1 MHAQAA
7 ILTTTNEASVVLT
20 GVTADVVLTPG
31 MTEVSV
37 KQCYSNQESI
47 PVEAVYTFPLP
58 LDAVL
63 LDMHV
68 QLGDRTLAGHVLLR
82 QEAESSYE
90 DAIVDG
96 DKAVMLQQL
105 QPGLFTM
112 NVGNLLPA
120 EDCVISYRF
129 TSLNRWTGNTLR
141 FSLPS
146 TIAPRFGDPAA
157 MGFAPQQVPEYS
169 MDGGQGLSITVRM
182 LDALANARIASPTHK
197 ITIAKDGAV
206 TCVSLLSETIVMDRD
221 FVLNIDTDAGASSSA
236 CIAPD
241 VDGWLVHTSFCP
253 QIDVTAER
261 TPSAVKL
268 VLDCSGSMAGDS
280 IAQGREALLRIVDSM
295 SPDDYFSLLRFGS
308 TYEDALNGE
317 GMLLATDENKTMAKA
332 CIRMLDAD
340 MGGTEIAHAL
350 KAALQTRSPNDVP
363 ADLLLITDGNV
374 WDHETSAATARRFG
388 HRIFTVGV
396 GSAVTES
403 YVRSLA
409 EETGGACELVS
420 PNEDMADK
428 IHRHFLRMNSPR
440 CEDMAVCWD
449 SVPTRAFPEK
459 TRCVY
464 DGDTVH
470 LFHWFDEAPTGE
482 VTIKLNL
489 PDGRVVSNVMALQM
503 AETQK
508 DTSATHDLARVAA
521 ATIIRNVVDAE
532 VGAKLALDYQ
542 LMSEWTNY
550 LVTEQSDSGDKALQL
565 PELRKVRSQVS
576 AGWGGSSSLP
586 MMSMELPGVAC
597 YESISFEGKRSR
609 DQSFHSEDLASF
621 LLKNDTHQH
630 EDLIAKI
637 KSLIASR
644 QGDSLAS
651 LLRAELRLED
661 SIEFAI
667 QHLISQGLDESL
679 VVTAFLHYF
688 VLGMGDG
695 SFSRHE
701 VRTLRKLYR
710 AELAKYGLDPVT
722 TGQQIADAFASA
734 ENWEDVVA
742 AGFGNAPGTF

>member
-58 LDAVL
+58 IDAVL

-68 QLGDRTLAGHVLLR
+68 QLGDRTLTGNVLPR
-82 QEAESSYE
+82 QEAENSYE

-120 EDCVISYRF
+120 EICVIEYRF
-129 TSLNRWTGNTLR
+129 ISLNRWAGKTLR

-157 MGFAPQQVPEYS
+157 IGLAPQQVPEYS

-182 LDALANARIASPTHK
+182 LDALADARIASPTHP
-197 ITIAKDGAV
+197 ITIEKDGGVARI
-206 TCVSLLSETIVMDRD
+206 SLLSETIAMDRD

-241 VDGWLVHTSFCP
+241 LNGWLVHTSFCP
-253 QIDVTAER
+253 HIDSTAER
-261 TPSAVKL
+261 LPHAVKL

-280 IAQGREALLRIVDSM
+280 ITQGREALLRIVDSM
-295 SPDDYFSLLRFGS
+295 SPSDYFSLLRFGS
-308 TYEDALNGE
+308 TYEDALDGA
-317 GMLLATDENKTMAKA
+317 GMLLATDENKKMAKA
-332 CIRMLDAD
+332 RIKLLDAD
-340 MGGTEIAHAL
+340 MGGTSIAPAL
-350 KAALQTRSPNDVP
+350 KAALQIRNPNDVP

-403 YVRSLA
+403 YVRGLA

-420 PNEDMADK
+420 PNEEMADK
-428 IHRHFLRMNSPR
+428 IHRHFLRINSPR
-440 CEDMAVCWD
+440 CEDMEVCWN
-449 SVPTRAFPEK
+449 SKPTRAFPEK

-464 DGDTVH
+464 DDDTVH
-470 LFHWFDEAPTGE
+470 LFHWFDEAPTGD

-489 PDGRVVSNVMALQM
+489 PDGRVVSEVIPLQM
-503 AETQK
+503 AETQ
-508 DTSATHDLARVAA
+508 DSTSTAAHDLARVAA
-521 ATIIRNVVDAE
+521 ATIIRSIVDAE

-550 LVTEQSDSGDKALQL
+550 LVTEKSDSGDNAFQL

-576 AGWGGSSSLP
+576 AGWGGSSSLR
-586 MMSMELPGVAC
+586 MMESFSSDMVC
-597 YESISFEGKRSR
+597 YDSISFEERPGR
-609 DQSFHSEDLASF
+609 DQSSHSEELASF
-621 LLKNDTHQH
+621 LLADDTGPH
-630 EDLIAKI
+630 EFLIAKI

-644 QGDSLAS
+644 QGDPLAPF
-651 LLRAELRLED
+651 LRADLRLEG
-661 SIEFAI
+661 SIDFAI
-667 QHLISQGLDESL
+667 QQLISKGLDESL

-688 VLGMGDG
+688 VLGIGDG
-695 SFSRHE
+695 SFSRYE
-701 VRTLRKLYR
+701 RRTLRKLYR
-710 AELAKYGLDPVT
+710 AELVKSGVDPAE
-722 TGQQIADAFASA
+722 TGKRIVNAFAGLGD
-734 ENWEDVVA
+734 WEDVVA
-742 AGFGNAPGTF
+742 AGFGLAA